1 MSIDYTPQYPVG
13 GEELS
18 LSLSGA
24 VGTSFGFELTG
35 VPSQSALTTGL
46 LLIDQP
52 VGSTVPVSPLLA
64 ATSDLL
70 SSVFTPDVAGQYTFK
85 AYDMRQVVGTPTFVG
100 DPSGETRYELLNTQG
115 GVVKVGSLMEL
126 PVITS
131 DGNGGVIELRIVETY
146 IRAAAIVDHTTEIGR
161 TAALQ
166 ADVVQA
172 LTDVVG
178 LTIDAAATDFLPALK
193 ELRDKYDGNALALPS
208 PPGIVGHRNRAESVS
223 LGVHFEPDTINRL
236 SGGIPFSL
244 KFAVKLVNEI
254 REKLTGHMEDS
265 IKYAVQTAPGPPP
278 EFTGF
283 WHFTAEQQWN
293 DSVPVVNGIL
303 WGNPGA
309 DTTTTPVIDPAVDLP
324 TAAVLLCELRWRTYN
339 RHIRLGHGSQSTH
352 PWLDKESTSSPH
364 IRFVA
369 AIPDDEISGPMPAI
383 DKIIVNYLD
392 TIVRMDPNF
401 TPPAQEGSGM
411 TNMAHKY
418 GFIIKS

>member
-1 MSIDYTPQYPVG
+1 MSIDYTPQYPVS

-24 VGTSFGFELTG
+24 AGTSFGFELTG
-35 VPSQSALTTGL
+35 VPAQSALTTGL

-115 GVVKVGSLMEL
+115 GIVKVGSLMGL
-126 PVITS
+126 PVVTS

-193 ELRDKYDGNALALPS
+193 ELRDKYDGNALATPAA
-208 PPGIVGHRNRAESVS
+208 VGHRNRAAVVVFPATPD
-223 LGVHFEPDTINRL
+223 GVHFEPDTINRL

-254 REKLTGHMEDS
+254 REKLTRHLEDS
-265 IKYAVQTAPGPPP
+265 IKYAVEGAAD

-283 WHFTAEQQWN
+283 WHFTAEQQWEEGT
-293 DSVPVVNGIL
+293 PVL
-303 WGNPGA
+303 DAAWGTPGA
-309 DTTTTPVIDPAVDLP
+309 DTTTTPVIEPAVDLP

-339 RHIRLGHGSQSTH
+339 RHIRLGHGPHSTH

-364 IRFVA
+364 VRFSA
-369 AIPDDEISGPMPAI
+369 AIPVDEISGPMPAI

-401 TPPAQEGSGM
+401 TPTASEGPGM

>member
-35 VPSQSALTTGL
+35 VPAQSALTTGL

-64 ATSDLL
+64 ATSQLL

-126 PVITS
+126 PVVTS

-166 ADVVQA
+166 DEVVQA

-193 ELRDKYDGNALALPS
+193 ELRDKYDGNALATPTA
-208 PPGIVGHRNRAESVS
+208 VGHRNRAVAKVAPD
-223 LGVHFEPDTINRL
+223 GVHFEPDTINRL

-254 REKLTGHMEDS
+254 REKLIGHLEDS
-265 IKYAVQTAPGPPP
+265 IKYAVEGASGQ
-278 EFTGF
+278 FTGF
-283 WHFTAEQQWN
+283 WHFTAERQWEEN
-293 DSVPVVNGIL
+293 VPVVDGSS
-303 WGNPGA
+303 WGTPGA

-364 IRFVA
+364 VRFDAV
-369 AIPDDEISGPMPAI
+369 IPEDEISGPMPAI

-401 TPPAQEGSGM
+401 TPPAPEGPGM

>member
-35 VPSQSALTTGL
+35 VPAQSALATGL
-46 LLIDQP
+46 LLIDQT

-100 DPSGETRYELLNTQG
+100 DPSGETRYELLNTQSG
-115 GVVKVGSLMEL
+115 IVKVGSLMEL
-126 PVITS
+126 PVVTS

-193 ELRDKYDGNALALPS
+193 ELRDKYDGNALASPY
-208 PPGIVGHRNRAESVS
+208 PPGIVGHRNRAKSVA
-223 LGVHFEPDTINRL
+223 LGVLFEPDTINRL

-265 IKYAVQTAPGPPP
+265 IKYAVEGASGQ
-278 EFTGF
+278 FTGF
-283 WHFTAEQQWN
+283 WHFTAEQQSN
-293 DSVPVVNGIL
+293 IGSPVDAGP
-303 WGNPGA
+303 WGTPGA
-309 DTTTTPVIDPAVDLP
+309 DTTTTPVIDPSIDLP

-339 RHIRLGHGSQSTH
+339 RHIRLGHGPQSTH

-364 IRFVA
+364 NRFTA

-401 TPPAQEGSGM
+401 TPPAPEGPGM